1 LFARDEDDWD
11 RITTTAERS
20 TWVQPIQ
27 ESLDDV
33 CDKVAHWDMK
43 NKQNA
48 ESMWGVVLAERA
60 LAEEEASQRQEDAS
74 HQHTE
79 ANQKQPEQ

>member
-1 LFARDEDDWD
+1 LFATDEDDWD
-11 RITTTAERS
+11 RITKTAERS
-20 TWVQPIQ
+20 TWVQPVQ

-33 CDKVAHWDMK
+33 CGKVARWDMK

-48 ESMWGVVLAERA
+48 ESMWGIVLAERA
-60 LAEEEASQRQEDAS
+60 LAEEEASQKQEDAS
-74 HQHTE
+74 QQQAE